1 MATGDA
7 SFLDDLDG
15 LSDHEKNLLR
25 AALNYDDLDN
35 SFKLRKSR
43 RYILMMQKVEAA
55 LIESDDKPKSGG
67 VDDPEYDQQ
76 LIIDCTVLSVDIENE
91 IALIHNFIRDKYQLR
106 VPELE
111 SLVHHPID
119 YARAV
124 KKIGQERDITTL
136 ASDLE
141 GFLPSAI
148 ITVFSCWRLG
158 KIIEACD
165 RVLALDSAKE
175 KLVHF
180 VQSRIGYIAPN
191 LSAVVGNAVAAK
203 LMATA
208 GGLWSL
214 SKMRVSDVLYL
225 GAKTTKNSSDQFWG
239 VGTYIEQSE
248 IIQTTPP
255 PPALRFRAYGMLAIK
270 SKLAARVDSTGR
282 HHTGEYGT
290 SLRED
295 LRKKIKNCFD
305 SVCQHELLSYLFF

>member
-1 MATGDA
+1 MATRDA

-15 LSDHEKNLLR
+15 LSDSEKNLLR

-35 SFKLRKSR
+35 FIELRKSR
-43 RYILMMQKVEAA
+43 RYILIMQKVEAA
-55 LIESDDKPKSGG
+55 LIESDDKPKLGG
-67 VDDPEYDQQ
+67 VDEQ
-76 LIIDCTVLSVDIENE
+76 LIIDCSVLSVDIENE
-91 IALIHNFIRDKYQLR
+91 IVLIHNFIRDKYQFK

-124 KKIGQERDITTL
+124 KRIGQERDMTTL

-141 GFLPSAI
+141 GLLPSAI

-180 VQSRIGYIAPN
+180 VESRMGCIAPN

-214 SKMRVSDVLYL
+214 SKMRGSDVLHL
-225 GAKTTKNSSDQFWG
+225 GAKRTKISSDQLWG
-239 VGTYIEQSE
+239 VGAYYIEQSE
-248 IIQTTPP
+248 IIQITPP
-255 PPALRFRAYGMLAIK
+255 PPALRLRAYAMLAVK
-270 SKLAARVDSTGR
+270 SILAARVDSTGR
-282 HHTGEYGT
+282 HPTGEYGT
-290 SLRED
+290 SLREE
-295 LRKKIKNCFD
+295 LRKEIEKCHNFADRK
-305 SVCQHELLSYLFF
+305 

>member
-191 LSAVVGNAVAAK
+191 LSAVVGNA
-203 LMATA
+203 
-208 GGLWSL
+208 
-214 SKMRVSDVLYL
+214 
-225 GAKTTKNSSDQFWG
+225 
-239 VGTYIEQSE
+239 
-248 IIQTTPP
+248 
-255 PPALRFRAYGMLAIK
+255 
-270 SKLAARVDSTGR
+270 
-282 HHTGEYGT
+282 
-290 SLRED
+290 
-295 LRKKIKNCFD
+295 
-305 SVCQHELLSYLFF
+305 